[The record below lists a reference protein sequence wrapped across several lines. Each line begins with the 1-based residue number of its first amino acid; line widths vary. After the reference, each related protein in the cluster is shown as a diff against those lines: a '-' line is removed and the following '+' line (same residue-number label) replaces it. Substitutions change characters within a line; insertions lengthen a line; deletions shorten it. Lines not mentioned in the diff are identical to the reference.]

1 MSVVQINIEDTKE
14 EKGTVNLPF
23 NFRVIEEKEAK
34 DIAKDLAKGYMK
46 MLSNLI

>member
-1 MSVVQINIEDTKE
+1 MSVVQFNIEGKKE

-23 NFRVIEEKEAK
+23 NFRAIEEKEAK
-34 DIAKDLAKGYMK
+34 DIAKDLTKGYME